1 MLSAQTLEEVLAS
14 IEEQSLADDK
24 LPVSMRPTP
33 WFNLLRYPSGAAW
46 RSSDK
51 VLGGSMSPDVHAD
64 EDLDAD
70 KDKDV
75 DADEEEEEEDKWRTT
90 SIAMRRKTSVLSQTQ
105 FNLLRWSERTNKQL
119 RCMYRRILKVQKALS
134 RKREREQ
141 RLAVNSVPN
150 AAAAA
155 AASSLALSSL
165 LSSLS
170 HGADDKNN
178 KHRLKLQSIEDERGR
193 NVGDWRERSGNNYT
207 SALNGKMT
215 QSTSPPP
222 MHCADPSVALSLS
235 IVLYSSTSTGAK
247 ENKRRLNEMNNDGG
261 TNKGSDEN
269 MIIDGDD
276 DKDKKEGSFQELL
289 DEWDDMSEGQK
300 DELKKML
307 GGGED
312 MSGK

>member
-1 MLSAQTLEEVLAS
+1 
-14 IEEQSLADDK
+14 
-24 LPVSMRPTP
+24 
-33 WFNLLRYPSGAAW
+33 
-46 RSSDK
+46 
-51 VLGGSMSPDVHAD
+51 
-64 EDLDAD
+64 
-70 KDKDV
+70 
-75 DADEEEEEEDKWRTT
+75 
-90 SIAMRRKTSVLSQTQ
+90 
-105 FNLLRWSERTNKQL
+105 
-119 RCMYRRILKVQKALS
+119 MYRRILKVQKVLS
-134 RKREREQ
+134 RERE
-141 RLAVNSVPN
+141 REPGLAANSVPN

-155 AASSLALSSL
+155 LSLLSSSSL